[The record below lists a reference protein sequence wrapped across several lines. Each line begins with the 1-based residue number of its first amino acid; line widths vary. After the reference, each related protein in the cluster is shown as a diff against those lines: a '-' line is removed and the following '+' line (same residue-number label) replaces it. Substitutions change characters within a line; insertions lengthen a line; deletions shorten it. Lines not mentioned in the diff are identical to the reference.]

1 MIDGFEGHIFQDKIL
16 SSGGFMKF
24 RFTVV
29 LAALAALIS
38 LPAFAAEEQGE
49 VSGTAQVD
57 ILHGPGYYVTGAG
70 GWSWLSYD
78 PSKHYD
84 DINEDSRDVGVY
96 DFNFDNSWIIS
107 GAIGTRLF
115 YDILKEGDDLRGEL
129 ELAYAKYDLSSITAT
144 GSEGPADI
152 WPTDSEPYVDHY
164 GSLSGDVSVVT
175 LLANFWYDLPIE
187 GPVVPY
193 AGGGLGIAWVD
204 YSVAGT
210 GGNTGRTS
218 IDGSKNE
225 TDFAYQLG
233 LGVRAPLGDSV
244 SVDVGYRW
252 RSILMSGDANLNSNN
267 LLIGLSLHF

>member
-1 MIDGFEGHIFQDKIL
+1 
-16 SSGGFMKF
+16 MKS
-24 RFTVV
+24 RFSVV
-29 LAALAALIS
+29 LVALAALIS
-38 LPAFAAEEQGE
+38 LPALAAEEEKGE

-70 GWSWLSYD
+70 GWSWLSFD
-78 PSKHYD
+78 SSKHYD
-84 DINEDSRDVGVY
+84 DINLDSRDVGVY

-115 YDILKEGDDLRGEL
+115 RDILEDRDDLRGEI

-144 GSEGPADI
+144 GSEGPIDGF
-152 WPTDSEPYVDHY
+152 PVDSTPYVDHY
-164 GSLSGDVSVVT
+164 VGVSGDVSVVT
-175 LLANFWYDLPIE
+175 LLANFWYDPAIE

-210 GGNTGRTS
+210 GGNEGRTS

-252 RSILMSGDANLNSNN
+252 RSILMSGNANLNSNN

>member
-1 MIDGFEGHIFQDKIL
+1 
-16 SSGGFMKF
+16 MKS
-24 RFTVV
+24 RFLLV
-29 LAALAALIS
+29 LAALAALVS
-38 LPAFAAEEQGE
+38 LPAFAAEEEKGE

-70 GWSWLSYD
+70 GWSWLSFD
-78 PSKHYD
+78 SSKHYD
-84 DINEDSRDVGVY
+84 NINLDSRDVGVY

-115 YDILKEGDDLRGEL
+115 RDILADGDDLRGEL

-144 GSEGPADI
+144 GREGPADI
-152 WPTDSEPYVDHY
+152 WPTDSTPYVDHY

-175 LLANFWYDLPIE
+175 LLANFWYDPNVK

-193 AGGGLGIAWVD
+193 AGGGLGVAWVD
-204 YSVAGT
+204 YSAAGT
-210 GGNTGRTS
+210 GTLAGPTS
-218 IDGSKNE
+218 DKVDGSNNE

-252 RSILMSGDANLNSNN
+252 RSILMSGNANLNSNN